1 MTSMSDQPQ
10 LHPMWS
16 SDQERGRA
24 IADLTDQILEREG
37 GDQPEEGYLD
47 KVGRIN
53 NARSRATEI
62 IMAQE
67 AETAPDSES

>member
-10 LHPMWS
+10 LHPRWS
-16 SDQERGRA
+16 SDQERATA

-37 GDQPEEGYLD
+37 GDPPEEGYLD

-53 NARSRATEI
+53 NARSRAMEI
-62 IMAQE
+62 IAAQE
-67 AETAPDSES
+67 AETATDSES